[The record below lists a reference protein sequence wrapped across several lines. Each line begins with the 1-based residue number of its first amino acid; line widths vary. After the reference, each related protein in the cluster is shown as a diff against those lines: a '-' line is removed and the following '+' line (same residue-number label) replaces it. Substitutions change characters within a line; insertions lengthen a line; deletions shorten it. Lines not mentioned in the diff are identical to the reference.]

1 MKLWRKRGKGYVDC
15 KNITNTNRYKKMK
28 VKYFLPIILLA
39 SACTK
44 QPKLESLNLEKWSAD
59 KGGCSGERTKN
70 IDILKS
76 LKEEIKGTSSND
88 LDDYLGIPDVQQLAD
103 RNQKYYIYFL
113 EKGTHCE
120 TLQKES
126 EAQSMAVRFSAMGM
140 ATEVTFQ
147 RGVPS
152 Q

>member
-1 MKLWRKRGKGYVDC
+1 MK
-15 KNITNTNRYKKMK
+15 I
-28 VKYFLPIILLA
+28 KYFLPIIFLV

-44 QPKLESLNLEKWSAD
+44 QPKLEGLDLEKWQAD
-59 KGGCSGERTKN
+59 KGGCSGERIKS
-70 IDILKS
+70 IEKLKS

-88 LDDYLGIPDVQQLAD
+88 LDDYLGRPDVQQLAD
-103 RNQKYYIYFL
+103 RSQKYYIYFL

-120 TLQKES
+120 TLQKKS
-126 EAQSMAVRFSAMGM
+126 DAQSMAVRFSAMGM

-147 RGVPS
+147 RGVPA

>member
-1 MKLWRKRGKGYVDC
+1 MATSC
-15 KNITNTNRYKKMK
+15 I
-28 VKYFLPIILLA
+28 
-39 SACTK
+39 K
-44 QPKLESLNLEKWSAD
+44 QPKLESLDLEKWSTD

-70 IDILKS
+70 IDKLKS

-88 LDDYLGIPDVQQLAD
+88 LDDYLGMPDVQQLAD

-120 TLQKES
+120 TLQQKS

-147 RGVPS
+147 RGVPR

>member
-1 MKLWRKRGKGYVDC
+1 MK
-15 KNITNTNRYKKMK
+15 I
-28 VKYFLPIILLA
+28 KYILPIIFLA

-44 QPKLESLNLEKWSAD
+44 QPKLVGLDLEKWKAD
-59 KGGCSGERTKN
+59 KGGCTGERTKS
-70 IDILKS
+70 IEKLKS

-88 LDDYLGIPDVQQLAD
+88 LDDYLGRPDVQQLAD
-103 RNQKYYIYFL
+103 RNQEYYVYFL
-113 EKGTHCE
+113 ESGTHCE
-120 TLQKES
+120 TLQKKS

-147 RGVPS
+147 KGVPT

>member
-1 MKLWRKRGKGYVDC
+1 MKIK
-15 KNITNTNRYKKMK
+15 II
-28 VKYFLPIILLA
+28 LPIIFLA
-39 SACTK
+39 TACTK
-44 QPKLESLNLEKWSAD
+44 QPKLESLNLERWSAD
-59 KGGCSGERTKN
+59 KGGCGGERTKN
-70 IDILKS
+70 IDKLKS

-147 RGVPS
+147 RGVPK

>member
-1 MKLWRKRGKGYVDC
+1 MK
-15 KNITNTNRYKKMK
+15 I
-28 VKYFLPIILLA
+28 KYLFPILFLVT
-39 SACTK
+39 ACTK
-44 QPKLESLNLEKWSAD
+44 QPKLESLELEKWRID
-59 KGGCSGERTKN
+59 KGGCNGERTKK
-70 IDILKS
+70 IDKLKS

-88 LDDYLGIPDVQQLAD
+88 LDDYLGKPDVEQLAD

-113 EKGTHCE
+113 EKGIHCE
-120 TLQKES
+120 TLQKKS

-147 RGVPS
+147 KGVPI